1 MKYLKTKN
9 ISKFSIKDN
18 TYIQN
23 TYGRITIDSNN
34 SIRLPKGTGDEN
46 HLPGTPENQR
56 PNTATISNLTGAIRY
71 NTTTSSIEAYIGFP
85 GNESWEI
92 VKAPSSA
99 AISRSNGLGPGDAV
113 ERFFGPLNPSF
124 TRTFIASGD
133 NIIVLVENVWQ
144 IWITNFNIVENPAG
158 TPEAA
163 FYAGASTYPEG
174 YYLEFSDPVP
184 LGKFVTVY
192 YGFSN

>member
-23 TYGRITIDSNN
+23 TYGRITIDSTN
-34 SIRLPKGTGDEN
+34 SLRLPKGT
-46 HLPGTPENQR
+46 TAQR
-56 PNTATISNLTGAIRY
+56 PGYDPLNPDVISSIPNMNGAIRY
-71 NTTTSSIEAYIGFP
+71 NTSTNSIEAYIGSP
-85 GNESWEI
+85 GLESWEI
-92 VKAPSSA
+92 VKSPSA
-99 AISRSNGLGPGDAV
+99 TAISRSDLGPGDVV
-113 ERFFGPLNPSF
+113 ERFFGPLNSTFTSSF
-124 TRTFIASGD
+124 ISSGN

-144 IWITNFNIVENPAG
+144 IWVTNFNIVLNPTG

-163 FYAGASTYPEG
+163 FYEGASTYPTG

-184 LGKFVTVY
+184 IGKMVTVY
-192 YGFSN
+192 YGFSI